1 MSTPDD
7 RDERAVLMAV
17 PLRHLRASTDAAGGA
32 AHVVVLPAGG
42 LGDLAD
48 APSGLP
54 VLVIATDAGDTEV
67 TAATWRATIV
77 GQVPYRQGDPWPEGI
92 PATWADEHPV
102 PEHRAAP
109 VGEDDLDDLDDWDD
123 EDEDEDDLVQTFL
136 AVSGLAPLPRD
147 EWIFAN
153 ELVGKQARRGRSFR
167 PRVPTIV
174 SLPD

>member
-17 PLRHLRASTDAAGGA
+17 PLRHLRASTDAAAGA
-32 AHVVVLPAGG
+32 AHVVVLP
-42 LGDLAD
+42 
-48 APSGLP
+48 
-54 VLVIATDAGDTEV
+54 GDTEV

-109 VGEDDLDDLDDWDD
+109 VGEEDLDELDDWD
-123 EDEDEDDLVQTFL
+123 DEDEDDLVQTFL